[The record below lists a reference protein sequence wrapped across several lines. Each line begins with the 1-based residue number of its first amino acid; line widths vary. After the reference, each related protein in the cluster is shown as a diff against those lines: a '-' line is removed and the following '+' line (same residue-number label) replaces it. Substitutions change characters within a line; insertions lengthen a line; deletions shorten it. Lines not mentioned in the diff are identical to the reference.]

1 MYPLGKQFKVNQK
14 DGFAE
19 QKAIYKGPNYRI
31 TIITERVVRLEYSP
45 SGKFVDKPTQLIQKR
60 NLGYPNF
67 RVNQD
72 PNVIEITTK
81 YFKTYL
87 YETSTI

>member
-45 SGKFVDKPTQLIQKR
+45 RGKFVD
-60 NLGYPNF
+60 
-67 RVNQD
+67 
-72 PNVIEITTK
+72 
-81 YFKTYL
+81 
-87 YETSTI
+87 